1 MWVVKSPKGLNLRK
15 TKYLVYSWDLLKFL
29 SYFIFIFK
37 LNIPSI
43 FQNLELSTNVC
54 VRLPSGENRVTSSK
68 LDFDYG
74 TPTFLCEMA
83 Y

>member
-15 TKYLVYSWDLLKFL
+15 TKYLIYSWNLLKFL

-43 FQNLELSTNVC
+43 FQLELSTNVC
-54 VRLPSGENRVTSSK
+54 VRLPNGENRVTSSK
-68 LDFDYG
+68 SDFDYRA
-74 TPTFLCEMA
+74 PTFLCEIA